1 MKAPMPDGAPDVS
14 VEVVAGDWDRW
25 CEPEALAR
33 AAATAAFLG
42 AGFRLAPGLDCE
54 ISVLFTD
61 DADVRRLNRDYRGKD
76 APTNILSFP
85 MLAPDTVAAA
95 LAAPSGSLLL
105 GDLAL
110 ACETCRAEAAAQ
122 GKYASAHVTH
132 LVVHGVLH
140 LLGHD
145 HGADAPAEAM
155 EALERRI
162 LAGLGVP
169 DPYASSDASLG
180 GQDR

>member
-1 MKAPMPDGAPDVS
+1 MPDGAPDVS
-14 VEVVAGDWDRW
+14 AEVVAGDWDRW
-25 CEPEALAR
+25 CEPEALAK
-33 AAATAAFLG
+33 AAATAAVRG
-42 AGFRLAPGLDCE
+42 AGFTLAPGLDVE

-61 DADVRRLNRDYRGKD
+61 DAEVRRLNRDYRGKD
-76 APTNILSFP
+76 SPTNILSFP
-85 MLAPDTVAAA
+85 MLAAEEVAGA

-110 ACETCRAEAAAQ
+110 AHETCRDEAAAQ
-122 GKYASAHVTH
+122 GKDATDHVTH
-132 LVVHGVLH
+132 LLVHGVLH

-145 HGADAPAEAM
+145 HAADAPAEAM

-169 DPYASSDASLG
+169 DPYAAAGST